1 MFHVHVYNG
10 WSPGAKWLL
19 GCSGSTRAFQQ
30 DKKALIFD
38 IEWFSEGCGVQQW
51 GVSVPR
57 TRRLLLFYPCVAAF
71 SFNNIFN
78 EIHSSSILSL
88 WPSFMLGRL
97 QWPHWL
103 QWHRS
108 TNTNKMQLVGL
119 LFWYVWII
127 QAYSIHVHWGP
138 TGGRKERNSSLNWL
152 TKLYIL
158 SFLALDCREA
168 YHVGCLSGFLI
179 WHEGVHLHRGHSII
193 FSICMEERRG
203 VLWHRS
209 WHEQILG
216 QQV

>member
-138 TGGRKERNSSLNWL
+138 TGGRKERNSSL
-152 TKLYIL
+152 KLINK
-158 SFLALDCREA
+158 
-168 YHVGCLSGFLI
+168 V
-179 WHEGVHLHRGHSII
+179 VHLVFPCLRLQRSLPRWMFIRISYLTWKDTPIPWPLYHI
-193 FSICMEERRG
+193 FHLYGRKERST
-203 VLWHRS
+203 LA
-209 WHEQILG
+209 
-216 QQV
+216 